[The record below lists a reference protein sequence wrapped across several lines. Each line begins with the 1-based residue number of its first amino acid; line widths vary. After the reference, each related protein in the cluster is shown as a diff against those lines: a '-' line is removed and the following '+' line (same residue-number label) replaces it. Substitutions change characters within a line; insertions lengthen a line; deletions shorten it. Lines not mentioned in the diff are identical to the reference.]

1 MGPNIK
7 IPNGYLQGA
16 NSKTLFWRKL
26 ANYIILDCRYIV
38 ETQSYENMCKIGQ
51 KLSEGSGFHSFKK
64 CLHTTQVLVIPNS
77 KAT

>member
-26 ANYIILDCRYIV
+26 ANIV

-51 KLSEGSGFHSFKK
+51 KLSEGSGFYSFKK